1 MIDSTMAAPRVKL
14 WPWFL
19 VGGLAVGTLDGLFAS
34 LWWLISRGISP
45 VRVFQSVAAGL
56 LGPESF
62 QGGLKTACLGLGL
75 HFFIATMMTL
85 AYLVASQKLPSLIR
99 HPVRNG
105 ALYGL
110 FLYGF
115 MNYVVIPLSAA
126 ARGKLNIPWVAA
138 SIFMH
143 VIFGLVIAGIARRA
157 AR

>member
-1 MIDSTMAAPRVKL
+1 MNDSRMAAPRVNI

-19 VGGLAVGTLDGLFAS
+19 VGGLAVGILDGLFAS

-56 LGPESF
+56 LGTESF
-62 QGGLKTACLGLGL
+62 QGGLKTACLGLAL

-85 AYLVASQKLPSLIR
+85 AYLVASQKLPSLIL

-126 ARGKLNIPWVAA
+126 ARGKLNVPWVAA
-138 SIFMH
+138 SIVVH
-143 VIFGLVIAGIARRA
+143 VIIGLVIAGIARRA

>member
-1 MIDSTMAAPRVKL
+1 MNDPRMIATRVKI

-19 VGGLAVGTLDGLFAS
+19 VGGLAVGLLDGLFAS

-62 QGGLKTACLGLGL
+62 QGGLKTAILGLVL
-75 HFFIATMMTL
+75 HFLIATLMTL
-85 AYLVASQKLPSLIR
+85 AYLLASRRLPSLIH

-110 FLYGF
+110 FLCGF

-126 ARGKLNIPWVAA
+126 ARGKLNVPWVAA
-138 SIFMH
+138 SIVVH
-143 VIFGLVIAGIARRA
+143 VIIGLVIAGITRRA